1 MLINKRLTDFGFVK
15 TSQGVYQCGT
25 SPAAITDE
33 ILSSLEQEC
42 QRSPLKRCRIN
53 YHLDA
58 ANLVHEMILCLLLET
73 KIQPHSHLNKDE
85 SFHIIRGKIAIG
97 FLEPEKPLVS
107 DLYFLN
113 ADQGPYFM
121 RIRAGIQH
129 LVVPLS
135 DICIVHETTQGP
147 FIQNEAH
154 VPGWAKEEG
163 GADRVRKLRST
174 LVRQGLNS

>member
-58 ANLVHEMILCLLLET
+58 ANLVHEMILCLLLNQ
-73 KIQPHSHLNKDE
+73 KRHSHQML
-85 SFHIIRGKIAIG
+85 SSS
-97 FLEPEKPLVS
+97 LE
-107 DLYFLN
+107 
-113 ADQGPYFM
+113 
-121 RIRAGIQH
+121 
-129 LVVPLS
+129 
-135 DICIVHETTQGP
+135 HEMEPWHEQRHP
-147 FIQNEAH
+147 S
-154 VPGWAKEEG
+154 V
-163 GADRVRKLRST
+163 
-174 LVRQGLNS
+174 